1 MAGAAAEVA
10 VASINTAAAI
20 YIADKQLDIAQQA
33 QDIAN
38 KLNEHMC
45 ENYYPCEIKLLNEV
59 CNAPI
64 PEIEYDEQAGR
75 FATTARLQYAK
86 VKEELSK
93 RFSRFCC
100 GNHMRLMKDLA
111 IAEAQG
117 VTDSINYSYRVAEQ
131 RKQALEDL
139 RHNKIFQTLG
149 MGRGLASQ
157 AISYSQTAG
166 SILNSLGTQAS
177 SAASSAF
184 EAIGYRQR
192 ANAATQG
199 LSYTPQS
206 NQFTPTQYNY
216 LSNYS
221 APSFVS
227 PVSNAP
233 NYNINPQDPFA
244 VGASSNSYN
253 YYGVGSAYDS
263 GYSLLGDAFGLGGTP

>member
-33 QDIAN
+33 QDISN
-38 KLNEHMC
+38 KLNDHMC

-59 CNAPI
+59 CNAPE

-86 VKEELSK
+86 AREELSK

-100 GNHMRLMKDLA
+100 GNQMRLMKDLA

-117 VTDSINYSYRVAEQ
+117 VTDTINYGYRVAEQ
-131 RKQALEDL
+131 RKQALDDL
-139 RHNKIFQTLG
+139 RCNKMFQALG
-149 MGRGLASQ
+149 MGRGLAGQ
-157 AISYSQTAG
+157 ALSYAGAAG
-166 SILNSLGTQAS
+166 SILSSLGTQAS
-177 SAASSAF
+177 AAASSAF

-216 LSNYS
+216 SSNYT
-221 APSFVS
+221 APNFQS
-227 PVSNAP
+227 PVAP
-233 NYNINPQDPFA
+233 NYNINPQDPFS
-244 VGASSNSYN
+244 VGYSSNSYN
-253 YYGVGSAYDS
+253 YYGVGSEYDS
-263 GYSLLGDAFGLGGTP
+263 GYSLLGDSFGLGGTP